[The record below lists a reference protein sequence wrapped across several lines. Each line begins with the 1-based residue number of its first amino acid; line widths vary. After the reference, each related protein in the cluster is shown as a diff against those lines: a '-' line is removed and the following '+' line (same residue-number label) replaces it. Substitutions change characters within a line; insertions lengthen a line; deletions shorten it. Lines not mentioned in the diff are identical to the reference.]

1 MCCVS
6 CSAHLT
12 RLRYQFAGGD
22 EAEDAIPV
30 LERLREENKGVLFV
44 YSVEVDEAAD
54 KSQSSSA
61 QRLSA
66 HKQIVAEN
74 LHCIDVAADFE
85 DKHSFGKKGK
95 GTWVAIK
102 LVGGRRPSQLGACD
116 AKLELPS
123 ECDGTRRR
131 ITAAT
136 IQALGGH
143 PPTDQPSHC
152 FPGVSNPF
160 RPRYIIIRNP

>member
-1 MCCVS
+1 MCICCVS
-6 CSAHLT
+6 CPTNLT
-12 RLRYQFAGGD
+12 RLGHQFAGGD

-61 QRLSA
+61 ERLSA

-85 DKHSFGKKGK
+85 DKHSLGKKGK

-102 LVGGRRPSQLGACD
+102 LVSRCRHIAYMRL
-116 AKLELPS
+116 
-123 ECDGTRRR
+123 
-131 ITAAT
+131 
-136 IQALGGH
+136 
-143 PPTDQPSHC
+143 
-152 FPGVSNPF
+152 
-160 RPRYIIIRNP
+160 